1 MKPILTQILEKVPP
15 KRRML
20 IFKRSIIKIANKIA
34 EKENTLA
41 ITM

>member
-1 MKPILTQILEKVPP
+1 MEPILNQILDKVPP

-20 IFKRSIIKIANKIA
+20 IFKRSIVKIANKLA
-34 EKENTLA
+34 KKERALA